1 MTNIMTNIG
10 YIPVYNYIV
19 KIEILDNEKSTPES
33 YFNNIPNLSIY
44 VTKKFTVLDII
55 DYMNDNHLE
64 KIEYEIDEFT
74 YYMYKNLQLKDTKI
88 RNYKP
93 VNKSYELNKT
103 YYDHRYYYLSLD
115 ISLNQNFMIYK
126 LYTKFS
132 EGYSGIHNTYHDNGQ
147 IKEKYF
153 HNNGIKEGLYQLF
166 YNSGDI
172 EAEINYVNGIKHG
185 FLKKYNG
192 KLDVI
197 ENYNMGNLDGL
208 CVYYN
213 YGRASYEYK
222 VEITYKNGIID
233 GLYKKYFRYKLGGG
247 LQIECNFKDGKY
259 FGLYKEYDIN
269 GNLLIEYDYKTY
281 NKNIE
286 LKDIS

>member
-1 MTNIMTNIG
+1 MTNIG

-19 KIEILDNEKSTPES
+19 KIEVLDNEQSISNTH
-33 YFNNIPNLSIY
+33 FNNIPELSLY
-44 VTKKFTVLDII
+44 VTKKFIVLDII

-64 KIEYEIDEFT
+64 KIEYKIDEFT
-74 YYMYKNLQLKDTKI
+74 YYMYKHLQLKDTKNI
-88 RNYKP
+88 NYKT
-93 VNKSYELNKT
+93 VNKSYEINKT
-103 YYDHRYYYLSLD
+103 YNDHRYYYLSYD
-115 ISLNQNFMIYK
+115 RSLNQNFMIYK

-132 EGYSGIHNTYHDNGQ
+132 EGYSGIHNTYHDNWQ

-166 YNSGDI
+166 YTNGNI
-172 EAEINYVNGIKHG
+172 EAEINYINDIKHG
-185 FLKKYNG
+185 LLQKYNG
-192 KLDVI
+192 NHIDVL
-197 ENYNMGNLDGL
+197 ENYNMGKLHGL
-208 CVYYN
+208 CVYNN
-213 YGRASYEYK
+213 YGRASTDYK

-247 LQIECNFKDGKY
+247 LQIECNFTDGKY

-269 GNLLIEYDYKTY
+269 GNLLIECDYKTY